1 MIVVPTN
8 VSWCCSGQ
16 FDWNS
21 RQWADGSLL
30 YNQNSGDTHYL
41 DPLTRRIA
49 DLLETNCFNIEEIR
63 AALVSQPEEAIVI
76 PNSKFAL
83 NTLIA
88 DLERIGLIEVA
99 S

>member
-1 MIVVPTN
+1 MAPTN
-8 VSWCCSGQ
+8 VSWCRSGQ

-21 RQWADGSLL
+21 RQWTDGSLL

-41 DPLTRRIA
+41 DPLSVRIVE
-49 DLLETNCFNIEEIR
+49 LLERNRFSVEEIR
-63 AALVSQPEEAIVI
+63 DALVSQPEEAIVI

-88 DLERIGLIEVA
+88 DLERIGLIEV
-99 S
+99 SS